1 MIILCTVWE
10 IIFQWEYGRG
20 PEINMSGPRLIMS
33 GPLPVMPGPS
43 QLCRVPDLLCL
54 NPYLCLGPEII
65 MEGPLSYY
73 LRLRDNY
80 VGPRL
85 IMWGPRL
92 TMSWPR
98 DYYIGAPTML
108 GPPLV
113 MSGPRDMGTLTYYV
127 GAEIIIFGP
136 RSMMLGPL
144 LIMSGPQIL
153 YDIANIWFFLSH
165 SYLAGVTAVELRG
178 HLSIVNVCN
187 SSNVSRQYWKIG
199 NNGMKVIGLITPS
212 HVRSKGAYLSLMSVH
227 RNQYWVYGYRNSWWH
242 MICAKHAAHN
252 KKIEKTGL
260 LGYSC
265 CWPLQIFK
273 DPPAWLNVVNTLKV
287 WEWVNTFIPDF
298 PDVRLLIHAGME

>member
-98 DYYIGAPTML
+98 DYYMGAPTML

-113 MSGPRDMGTLTYYV
+113 MSGPRDMGTLTLLCGGRDNYIWAPIYDV
-127 GAEIIIFGP
+127 GAPTYHVGAPDIIWHSKYLIFFITFIFG
-136 RSMMLGPL
+136 RFHCSW
-144 LIMSGPQIL
+144 
-153 YDIANIWFFLSH
+153 A
-165 SYLAGVTAVELRG
+165 AR
-178 HLSIVNVCN
+178 
-187 SSNVSRQYWKIG
+187 
-199 NNGMKVIGLITPS
+199 TP
-212 HVRSKGAYLSLMSVH
+212 
-227 RNQYWVYGYRNSWWH
+227 
-242 MICAKHAAHN
+242 
-252 KKIEKTGL
+252 
-260 LGYSC
+260 
-265 CWPLQIFK
+265 FK
-273 DPPAWLNVVNTLKV
+273 C
-287 WEWVNTFIPDF
+287 E
-298 PDVRLLIHAGME
+298 RMQ

>member
-1 MIILCTVWE
+1 
-10 IIFQWEYGRG
+10 
-20 PEINMSGPRLIMS
+20 MSGPWLIMS
-33 GPLPVMPGPS
+33 EPLLMSGT
-43 QLCRVPDLLCL
+43 
-54 NPYLCLGPEII
+54 
-65 MEGPLSYY
+65 
-73 LRLRDNY
+73 RDNY

-98 DYYIGAPTML
+98 DYYMGAPTML

-165 SYLAGVTAVELRG
+165 PYLAGVTAVELRG
-178 HLSIVNVCN
+178 HLSNVNVCN
-187 SSNVSRQYWKIG
+187 SSNVSWQYWKIG

-212 HVRSKGAYLSLMSVH
+212 HVRSKGAYLSSLSIWISPFVMTHYMCSTCSSQQKN
-227 RNQYWVYGYRNSWWH
+227 RKDGINR
-242 MICAKHAAHN
+242 
-252 KKIEKTGL
+252 
-260 LGYSC
+260 
-265 CWPLQIFK
+265 IFLVL
-273 DPPAWLNVVNTLKV
+273 ALTN
-287 WEWVNTFIPDF
+287 I
-298 PDVRLLIHAGME
+298 

>member
-1 MIILCTVWE
+1 MIKWSLCWNQIVRWLRRDIIKMIILCTVWE

-98 DYYIGAPTML
+98 DYYMGAPTML

-153 YDIANIWFFLSH
+153 YDIVNIWFFLSH

-178 HLSIVNVCN
+178 HLSNVNVCN
-187 SSNVSRQYWKIG
+187 SSNVSWQYWKIG

-212 HVRSKGAYLSLMSVH
+212 HVRSKGAYLLSLSIWISPFVMTHDMCSTCSSQQKN
-227 RNQYWVYGYRNSWWH
+227 RKDGIIR
-242 MICAKHAAHN
+242 
-252 KKIEKTGL
+252 
-260 LGYSC
+260 
-265 CWPLQIFK
+265 IFLVL
-273 DPPAWLNVVNTLKV
+273 ALTN
-287 WEWVNTFIPDF
+287 I
-298 PDVRLLIHAGME
+298 